1 MLPIKVPIDK
11 DLKNESD
18 LFYLPSNQNAID
30 KSIKELESGEVV
42 VKTIDELKSM
52 NWISDKMNLRL

>member
-30 KSIKELESGEVV
+30 KSIKELE
-42 VKTIDELKSM
+42 KTIDELKLM
-52 NWISDKMNLRL
+52 N

>member
-11 DLKNESD
+11 DLKNEPD

-52 NWISDKMNLRL
+52 N

>member
-42 VKTIDELKSM
+42 VKTIDELKLM
-52 NWISDKMNLRL
+52 N